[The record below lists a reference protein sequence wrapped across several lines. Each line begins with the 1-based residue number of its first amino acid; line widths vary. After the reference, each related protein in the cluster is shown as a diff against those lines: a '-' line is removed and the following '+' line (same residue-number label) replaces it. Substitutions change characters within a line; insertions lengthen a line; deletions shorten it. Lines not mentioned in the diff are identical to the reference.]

1 MAVKKGQY
9 IRPVEWAKH
18 LRPRGKRQ
26 YWSAERLAAKEKI
39 SKRQKTTN
47 IKQTPKP
54 RRMKYKGAILGLC
67 VVVILLAV
75 AYAVAYYRPKR
86 NN

>member
-26 YWSAERLAAKEKI
+26 YWSAERLAVKKNIKATE
-39 SKRQKTTN
+39 TTN
-47 IKQTPKP
+47 INRHPNP
-54 RRMKYKGAILGLC
+54 EE
-67 VVVILLAV
+67 
-75 AYAVAYYRPKR
+75 
-86 NN
+86 